1 MRETVRTGTIRG
13 ATPMR
18 NETRAS
24 RVQGGERFGP
34 KAGVN
39 GQGTRTTRSE

>member
-1 MRETVRTGTIRG
+1 MRETVRTGTVCG

-18 NETRAS
+18 NETRAN
-24 RVQGGERFGP
+24 RVRGGARFGP

-39 GQGTRTTRSE
+39 GQDTWTTGSE